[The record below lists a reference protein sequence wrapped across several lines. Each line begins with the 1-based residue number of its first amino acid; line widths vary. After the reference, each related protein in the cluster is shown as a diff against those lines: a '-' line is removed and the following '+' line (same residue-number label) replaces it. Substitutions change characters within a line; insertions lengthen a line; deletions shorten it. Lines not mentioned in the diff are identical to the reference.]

1 MSLVWAQSNDK
12 GVAVSSIVFES
23 IVDAGCGML
32 RGLKPPETVKLASAD
47 QRYATG
53 ELVRRLLALA
63 WRFRADC
70 LWSLVLSL
78 VLLLLGIAGLKLL
91 GVVIDVI
98 RFALDPS
105 LPPPVYPF
113 DWQPP
118 AGWPALRIVTALSLA
133 IVVQAVLRAAFTY
146 AYNMVTARLTQGEIV
161 PELRAQL
168 YAKLQRLSFR
178 FFDVHGS
185 NSIFNRVTGD
195 VQNTR
200 LFVDGVLLQ
209 GATMILTLAA
219 YAVFMWRIQPALT
232 LACLGVSLPL
242 WWLAQF
248 YSARLRPGY
257 LLNRELT
264 DKMVLLFS
272 ETVRGMQTV
281 KGFAAEPHQV
291 RRFEEANDEVS
302 SQQRK
307 IFWDLSVFTPG
318 TQMLSQLSLVIL
330 FAYGGWLYV
339 QGKIPLGS
347 GLVVFAGL
355 LQQFTGQVAT
365 ISTIAN
371 SVQQSLAAARRVFEV
386 LDTPLDVQNNPGAL
400 PPGRL
405 TGRMI
410 FENVTFGYHADK
422 PVLADVS
429 FEAKPG
435 QVIGIFGM
443 TGAGKSTLLG
453 LIPRFYD
460 PQAGRILADG
470 KDVRDLELDPFRR
483 QIGIVYQ
490 ETFLF
495 SNTVSANI
503 AFGHPHATMEQI
515 ERAARIASAHEFIT
529 ALPQGYETV
538 LGESGVD
545 LSGGQRQRLALARA
559 LLLQPPILILDD
571 PTASVDARTENE
583 IVSALRE
590 AMAGRTTFVV
600 SSRLSLLRRADLIL
614 VLEDG
619 RLTQTGTHAEL
630 VHRPGPY
637 HETALLQIMDLDEGR
652 SAIPM
657 GTSNAEHS
665 TSNVEMVDGSGM
677 SAPTNIK
684 SQAARIAPGRPFDA
698 GSAHVLQSD
707 GGARGGQGAVA
718 TGAHPPDFPLHKP
731 LRHQAEL
738 AVPVD
743 VHPRSAIAGAGVA
756 DWPHHHRPDCGPGF
770 VGDLLVCGGVFRSGA
785 VHRGDTFISASGSRS
800 NWARRW
806 CTTCGRICSAS

>member
-1 MSLVWAQSNDK
+1 M
-12 GVAVSSIVFES
+12 
-23 IVDAGCGML
+23 
-32 RGLKPPETVKLASAD
+32 
-47 QRYATG
+47 
-53 ELVRRLLALA
+53 
-63 WRFRADC
+63 
-70 LWSLVLSL
+70 

-98 RFALDPS
+98 RYTLDPS
-105 LPPPVYPF
+105 LPAPVYPF
-113 DWQPP
+113 GWNPP
-118 AGWPALRIVTALSLA
+118 AGWSALQVVTALALA
-133 IVVQAVLRAAFTY
+133 IVAQAVLRAALTY
-146 AYNMVTARLTQGEIV
+146 AYNMITARLTQGEIV

-168 YAKLQRLSFR
+168 YAKLQRLSFS

-209 GATMILTLAA
+209 GVTMLLTLAS
-219 YAVFMWRIQPALT
+219 YAFFMWRIQPSLT
-232 LACLGVSLPL
+232 VACLCVSVPL
-242 WWLAQF
+242 WGLTHF

-264 DKMVLLFS
+264 DNMILLFS
-272 ETVRGMQTV
+272 ESVRGMQTV
-281 KGFAAEPHQV
+281 KGFAAEAHQV
-291 RRFEEANDEVS
+291 RRFEEANASVS

-307 IFWDLSVFTPG
+307 IFWNLSLFTPG

-339 QGKIPLGS
+339 QGRIPLGS

-386 LDTPLDVQNNPGAL
+386 LDTPVEVQSRPNAVKPA
-400 PPGRL
+400 RL
-405 TGRMI
+405 TGRML
-410 FENVTFGYHADK
+410 FENVSFGYHPDQ
-422 PVLADVS
+422 PVLTDVS

-443 TGAGKSTLLG
+443 TGTGKSSLLG

-460 PQAGRILADG
+460 PFAGRILADG
-470 KDVRDLELDPFRR
+470 KDLRELDLDAYRR

-490 ETFLF
+490 ESFLF

-515 ERAARIASAHEFIT
+515 ERAARIASAHDFIT

-559 LLLQPPILILDD
+559 LLLQPPVLILDD

-600 SSRLSLLRRADLIL
+600 SGRLSLLRRADLIL
-614 VLEDG
+614 VLADG
-619 RLTQTGTHAEL
+619 RLTQSGTHAEL

-637 HETALLQIMDLDEGR
+637 HETALLQIMDLGGMPVET
-652 SAIPM
+652 SNIQHS
-657 GTSNAEHS
+657 TSNAEL
-665 TSNVEMVDGSGM
+665 
-677 SAPTNIK
+677 P
-684 SQAARIAPGRPFDA
+684 
-698 GSAHVLQSD
+698 
-707 GGARGGQGAVA
+707 GGQ
-718 TGAHPPDFPLHKP
+718 
-731 LRHQAEL
+731 R
-738 AVPVD
+738 
-743 VHPRSAIAGAGVA
+743 
-756 DWPHHHRPDCGPGF
+756 
-770 VGDLLVCGGVFRSGA
+770 
-785 VHRGDTFISASGSRS
+785 
-800 NWARRW
+800 
-806 CTTCGRICSAS
+806 